1 MSTPKDFT
9 PNEKPQWCP
18 GCGNFG
24 IIMALRSALAK
35 AGKETH
41 ETVVVSGIGCSGK
54 SSHYIKSYG
63 YESLHGRTLPVAT
76 GVKLSNNKLTVLAMG
91 GDGDGYGIGLNH
103 FIHICRRNMDLT
115 YIVHNNSI
123 YGLTTGQVSPVSMK
137 GMKTK
142 STPHG
147 VIEQPIHQLALAIT
161 SDATFI
167 ARGYAGNMAQ
177 LADILTQ
184 AINHKGF
191 ALVDILQEC
200 PSWNKINS
208 KEWIQQ
214 RIYNLNETGHD
225 VTNRDAA
232 YKKAM
237 EDVESKYEKIPVGI
251 FYKVDKPTYGD
262 ELPQI
267 KDKSLVEHDL
277 KSIDLTKTLKHYI

>member
-1 MSTPKDFT
+1 MSTVKEFNPK
-9 PNEKPQWCP
+9 EQPQWCP

-24 IIMALRSALAK
+24 IIMALRSALSK
-35 AGKETH
+35 TERNTH

-54 SSHYIKSYG
+54 SSHYIRSYG
-63 YESLHGRTLPVAT
+63 FESLHGRVLPVAT
-76 GVKLSNNKLTVLAMG
+76 GVKLSNKKLTVIGMG

-103 FIHICRRNMDLT
+103 FIHLCRRNLDIT

-161 SDATFI
+161 SDATFV
-167 ARGYAGNMAQ
+167 ARAYAGNLAQ
-177 LADILTQ
+177 LSDIFQQ
-184 AINHKGF
+184 AINHKGI
-191 ALVDILQEC
+191 AIVDVLQEC
-200 PSWNKINS
+200 PSWNKVNT

-214 RIYNLNETGHD
+214 RVYDLNAEGHD
-225 VTNRDAA
+225 ITNREAA

-237 EDVESKYEKIPVGI
+237 EDVESKYEKIPTGI

-267 KDKSLVEHDL
+267 KDKELVEQNL
-277 KSIDLTKTLKHYI
+277 ESIDLTKTLKAHI